1 MESRSKRNN
10 ARRVYHTYNQQAVEN
25 MQCIRGNHRQD
36 IIAPSNC
43 REYAKGNKHLFVSSF
58 AIIHVCRIL
67 FWIFCLLVFCS
78 RLPSVEANKMSM
90 HRLAC
95 RLENPRLR
103 IHEHGYRNGY
113 EHQHELR
120 MGIHRGIRETGHHRT
135 GFRQLRRIHRHH
147 RSSC

>member
-67 FWIFCLLVFCS
+67 FWIFLFVNVLFKTPERRSEQDVN
-78 RLPSVEANKMSM
+78 A
-90 HRLAC
+90 
-95 RLENPRLR
+95 
-103 IHEHGYRNGY
+103 
-113 EHQHELR
+113 Q
-120 MGIHRGIRETGHHRT
+120 TG
-135 GFRQLRRIHRHH
+135 L
-147 RSSC
+147 SA